1 MESTEIISKTAMVRI
16 LFEIT
21 SLPKK
26 DQIFNNKQNLIIK
39 KVDIFPLAFVYSE
52 DCLIDN
58 YSLISQAI
66 HKESHKVLDNI
77 PTCDP
82 GMYEMVGEFF
92 GKFSLQ
98 ENEVLN
104 QIWELSEIKAYQLT
118 DEEIQLLPITLR
130 PEASA
135 LKV

>member
-77 PTCDP
+77 PPVTLGC
-82 GMYEMVGEFF
+82 MKWWESF
-92 GKFSLQ
+92 L
-98 ENEVLN
+98 ENLVY
-104 QIWELSEIKAYQLT
+104 KKM
-118 DEEIQLLPITLR
+118 R
-130 PEASA
+130 F
-135 LKV
+135 

>member
-1 MESTEIISKTAMVRI
+1 
-16 LFEIT
+16 
-21 SLPKK
+21 
-26 DQIFNNKQNLIIK
+26 
-39 KVDIFPLAFVYSE
+39 
-52 DCLIDN
+52 
-58 YSLISQAI
+58 
-66 HKESHKVLDNI
+66 
-77 PTCDP
+77 
-82 GMYEMVGEFF
+82 MYEMVGEFF